1 MNTRINTTY
10 RNGEKKWQVESEG
23 CFGLWFPMG
32 VDALF
37 DTEEEAEAARLDPDN
52 LIYKKQKQVV
62 DENPQRFG

>member
-1 MNTRINTTY
+1 
-10 RNGEKKWQVESEG
+10 
-23 CFGLWFPMG
+23 MG